1 MIYPRFLSFL
11 SALIVFSYIGTAF
24 AEPPPE
30 LNVTIRTKAAQM
42 KYDIEVIKA
51 APGAK
56 INITLKNED
65 DLPHN
70 LVVCK
75 PSEKGNDK
83 GMDVA
88 IAAWALG
95 ESGMAKQWIPEN
107 PRILAH
113 TEMVDPHKEVKLS
126 FTAPE
131 ATGDYPF
138 VCTFPGHALVMNG
151 LLKISIPVPP
161 IKNLHFR
168 YYEGEFNEMPDFAKL
183 RPIQGGPLPS
193 GKCDI
198 TLNKP
203 KDKFAYEF
211 EGFLDCPKDG
221 DYKFFMGS
229 DDGSR
234 LIVDGNVILDLNG
247 IHPFGIKDKGKVKLT
262 KGEHKILIQYFEFA
276 GEEQLYLGWSGP
288 GFNEEALSEWVP
300 DNDSRK
306 TEQEKYFGIPLIV
319 ENEARIYR
327 NFISGSG
334 PRGIAVGYPG
344 GVNLCWDADQMNVA
358 LVWQGAFMDAKRHWT
373 DRGAGDQAPLGYD
386 IAKLGSK
393 HALGVLESQ
402 TSPWPPSYVKDQ
414 IRNPDYRFHGY
425 ALDDKRQPT
434 FKWEF
439 NGVQVVES
447 FEPSGDA
454 KLVTAKLKRTLKF
467 IAKDAPKNLHLLALF
482 GAIEQND
489 TTFIIDKAVKA
500 TLAGADPLVRKQG
513 DKTEVLLPVIFKDGH
528 AELSVTYAW
537 SAK

>member
-1 MIYPRFLSFL
+1 ML
-11 SALIVFSYIGTAF
+11 F

-30 LNVTIRTKAAQM
+30 VNVTIRTKAAQM
-42 KYDIEVIKA
+42 RYDTEVIHA

-56 INITLKNED
+56 VNITLKNED

-75 PSEKGNDK
+75 PAAKGNDK

-88 IAAWALG
+88 LAAWALG
-95 ESGMAKQWIPEN
+95 EAGMIKQWIPDN
-107 PRILAH
+107 PRIIAH
-113 TEMVDPHKEVKLS
+113 TDMVDPHKETKFS

-131 ATGDYPF
+131 TTGDYPF

-151 LLKISIPVPP
+151 LLKVAVPVPP

-168 YYEGEFNEMPDFAKL
+168 YYEGEFKQMPNFQKL
-183 RPIQGGPLPS
+183 SPLAGGPLPS

-203 KDKFAYEF
+203 RDRFAYEF
-211 EGFLDCPKDG
+211 EGFLDCPKNG

-234 LIVDGNVILDLNG
+234 LIIDDNVVLDMDG
-247 IHPFGIKDKGKVKLT
+247 IHPFNLKDKSKVKLT
-262 KGEHKILIQYFEFA
+262 SGEHKILIQYFELN
-276 GEEQLYLGWSGP
+276 GEEQFYLGWSGP
-288 GFNEEALSEWVP
+288 GFSETALSEWEP
-300 DNDSRK
+300 DPADHK
-306 TEQEKYFGIPLIV
+306 TEQDKFYGMPLIV
-319 ENEARIYR
+319 DREARIYR
-327 NFISGSG
+327 NFITGSS

-373 DRGAGDQAPLGYD
+373 DRGNGDQPPLGYD
-386 IAKLGSK
+386 VAMLGQNR
-393 HALGVLESQ
+393 ALGVLESQ
-402 TSPWPPSYVKDQ
+402 TSPWVTAYAKDQ
-414 IRNPDYRFHGY
+414 LRNPEYRFHGY
-425 ALDDKRQPT
+425 ELDDKRQPT

-454 KLVTAKLKRTLKF
+454 KEGTAKLKRTLKLTVSE
-467 IAKDAPKNLHLLALF
+467 APKNLYLLALS
-482 GAIEQND
+482 GSIEQKE
-489 TTFIIDKAVKA
+489 TAFIIDKVVKA
-500 TLAGADPLVRKQG
+500 TVAGAEPLVRKQG
-513 DKTEVLLPVIFKDGH
+513 DKTEVLLPVTFKDGH
-528 AELSVTYAW
+528 AELTVTYAW